1 MFEFIWN
8 AGLMLFGFPI
18 ILMGILMGILMNL
31 HQRIP
36 KFLCYLTLI
45 SGLSYIVVHL
55 LKLTYI
61 DSQFVTDL
69 ELI

>member
-18 ILMGILMGILMNL
+18 ILMGILMNL